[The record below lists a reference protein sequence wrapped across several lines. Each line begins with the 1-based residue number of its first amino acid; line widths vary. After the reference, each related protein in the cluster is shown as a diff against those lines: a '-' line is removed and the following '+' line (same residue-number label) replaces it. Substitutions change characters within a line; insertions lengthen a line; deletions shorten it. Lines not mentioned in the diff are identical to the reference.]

1 MITLI
6 VVNFLPETRRFLLCL
21 NNISL
26 AMFFIIL
33 FSIEINMTISHYVS
47 YLKHF
52 YSGHNLMSDEFPFIN
67 TTVYVELALIKTV
80 IESNDDITYKQYQG
94 QVDQI
99 LAVKEKIEVKDILK
113 EDTRLAVIEGAP
125 GMGKST
131 LAWEICRNW
140 DQLDSL
146 KRFWLVLFLR
156 LREEEVQLA
165 KDIKDLLYHPD
176 EDLSSSVGKEVK
188 KREGQGVLFVFD
200 GFDEFP
206 TKFHKKSL
214 VMKLIS
220 NPRYLPKATMIVTS
234 RPSALADLQQFIYM
248 ENSRHIEIIGF
259 AKKEILKYA
268 SQRLA
273 GRDKRN
279 FTSYLSLNPA
289 VEGMMYNPLHC
300 AIVLEI
306 YLDFMQSD
314 RPIIHTQ
321 TQLYTELVFWLMSRH
336 LAKENHPLARH
347 LPDKLEEL
355 RDETDIY
362 QQLVK
367 IGKLAFEGLQRE
379 QIIFK
384 KLPKGC
390 SSLGLMMKK
399 TKVRLQRERTQFIF
413 FHSTLQEF
421 MSAFYVSQLSIEV
434 QKNLFQNV
442 PVSIMS
448 MWIYVAGLTKTA
460 SIGWGEFTGDS
471 LLPEEVNTS
480 VIQCIYEAQ
489 DLNGCHPQ
497 IYRGNIIEYS
507 ESDPSDYS
515 LFALGYSIRI
525 CGGFWMVSVEGKVS
539 DNGFKMLGLGIQSV
553 TSNLPLYIGLGTQCS
568 PCGTHIK
575 QLLQMPSQILRYIQS
590 LVLFQCFNYGRECI
604 NYHGTELR
612 IHLESVTVLTISS
625 FYEEHLCYKREHLY
639 MIFTMLEADRQRTI
653 KNIHQL
659 FKTFGRSYNVSK
671 YILKFPKEHCQLV
684 REIMS
689 LSSLHSLT
697 IKESYTTS
705 GSCGLDPFRSISNS
719 IAFIQ
724 YREDV
729 SKNFNQIVPSRP
741 QGVSIFTNILM
752 KKPFLKNLTLH
763 FVMTRDEVRDLVS
776 SLKGNKKLERLVL
789 STMYHQCFSL
799 SEIRHMDPR
808 VAFKPSTLNFNHT
821 RT

>member
-1 MITLI
+1 M
-6 VVNFLPETRRFLLCL
+6 
-21 NNISL
+21 
-26 AMFFIIL
+26 A
-33 FSIEINMTISHYVS
+33 ISHYVS
-47 YLKHF
+47 YLKHC
-52 YSGHNLMSDEFPFIN
+52 YSGHIMSDEFPFIN

-80 IESNDDITYKQYQG
+80 IESKDDITYKQYQG
-94 QVDQI
+94 HVDQI
-99 LAVKEKIEVKDILK
+99 LAVKEKIEVRDILK

-140 DQLDSL
+140 DQLESL
-146 KRFWLVLFLR
+146 KRFWLILFLQ

-176 EDLSSSVGKEVK
+176 EELSSSVGKEVK

-206 TKFHKKSL
+206 TKFRKRSL
-214 VMKLIS
+214 VMKIIS
-220 NPRYLPKATMIVTS
+220 NPNYLSKATMIVTS
-234 RPSALADLQQFIYM
+234 RPSALADLQPFIYM

-259 AKKEILKYA
+259 TKKKILKYA
-268 SQRLA
+268 SQRLTD
-273 GRDKRN
+273 RDERN
-279 FTSYLSLNPA
+279 FMSYLSLNPA

-306 YLDFMQSD
+306 YLDSMQSH

-321 TQLYTELVFWLMSRH
+321 TQLYTELVLWLMSRH
-336 LAKENHPLARH
+336 LDKENHPLARH
-347 LPDKLEEL
+347 LPDELEEL
-355 RDETDIY
+355 RDETDLY
-362 QQLVK
+362 QQLVG

-379 QIIFK
+379 QIIFE

-399 TKVRLQRERTQFIF
+399 TKVHLQRERTQFIF

-421 MSAFYVSQLSIEV
+421 MSAFYISQLRIEV
-434 QKNLFQNV
+434 QKKLLQNV
-442 PVSIMS
+442 TTSIMS
-448 MWIYVAGLTKTA
+448 MWIYVAGLTKLA

-471 LLPEEVNTS
+471 LLPEEVSTF

-489 DLNGCHPQ
+489 DLNGCNTQTP
-497 IYRGNIIEYS
+497 RGNIDYS

-525 CGGFWMVSVEGKVS
+525 CGGSWTVSVEGKVS
-539 DNGFKMLGLGIQSV
+539 DDGFKMLGLGIQSV
-553 TSNLPLYIGLGTQCS
+553 QSNAPLYIGLGTKCS

-575 QLLQMPSQILRYIQS
+575 QLLQMPPQILRYIQS
-590 LVLFQCFNYGRECI
+590 LLLYQCFNYGRECI

-612 IHLESVTVLTISS
+612 IHPESVTVLMISS
-625 FYEEHLCYKREHLY
+625 FNEEHLSYQLEHLY
-639 MIFTMLEADRQRTI
+639 MTFSMLEADQQRII
-653 KNIHQL
+653 KSIQFLKTSGIPYNI
-659 FKTFGRSYNVSK
+659 SE

-689 LSSLHSLT
+689 LSALHSLT
-697 IKESYTTS
+697 IEESYSPIIKESYTTS
-705 GSCGLDPFRSISNS
+705 GSCGLDPFRSISDNIVS
-719 IAFIQ
+719 IQ
-724 YREDV
+724 YREAIGENNIFD
-729 SKNFNQIVPSRP
+729 QILPNRP

-752 KKPFLKNLTLH
+752 KKPFLKHLTLH
-763 FVMTRDEVRDLVS
+763 FVMTRDEVRDLAS
-776 SLKGNKKLERLVL
+776 SLKGNGKLERLVL

-799 SEIRHMDPR
+799 FEILHMDPR
-808 VAFKPSTLNFNHT
+808 VVFQPSTLDFNHT
-821 RT
+821 RMYLYYNIPVYINCNQH